1 MGLIKLTAGRNVIK
15 QCYLSNYPR
24 AELQAGSSS
33 SIAELSAGQL
43 FSPPSRF
50 QDLTQNQ
57 AIPVGKQEQNPTF
70 SFLKT
75 YSHAKMGGI
84 SPVLMNFWLWR
95 ETFSLHAHCF
105 VTIPAGM
112 DVKMPKRVIFET
124 YRMLKDGCA
133 REMNEASEA
142 MHKPMLRWD
151 CMIPHSLQDQLQG
164 TGARA
169 WSPAMAQKHKWVHS
183 AVGMPAHLQR
193 FSTSRGQTAPIL
205 HKGRRNTT
213 AYKQLKC
220 NCDGNHLIHL
230 ITSH

>member
-1 MGLIKLTAGRNVIK
+1 MGLIKLTAGRNAIK

-84 SPVLMNFWLWR
+84 SPVLMNFWLWC
-95 ETFSLHAHCF
+95 ETFRLHAHCF

-151 CMIPHSLQDQLQG
+151 LHDPTFPARWTPGNRGKSLEPCNG
-164 TGARA
+164 TETQVGALCSWA
-169 WSPAMAQKHKWVHS
+169 A
-183 AVGMPAHLQR
+183 
-193 FSTSRGQTAPIL
+193 STSSEIL
-205 HKGRRNTT
+205 HFQGS
-213 AYKQLKC
+213 
-220 NCDGNHLIHL
+220 NC
-230 ITSH
+230 SHPA